1 MLFLFSR
8 LQIIRFYTGIQI
20 LTLVSILFC
29 VPSFSQNTNLSIS
42 GQVVDSINN
51 QPIEFASV
59 AIYKLPGTV
68 LITGTITDANGEFVL
83 NKIYSGKYILKS
95 SFVGYQ
101 TNSTKVE
108 ISNVSVNLSKPI
120 YLSGSLLSLNEV
132 EVTGTPVE
140 KQITI
145 EKTRI
150 NVARNIASV
159 SGNITD
165 ILKSQ
170 SSISIDADNIVYLRG
185 NKNILILM
193 DGIPTTITTLNSIPS

>member
-1 MLFLFSR
+1 M
-8 LQIIRFYTGIQI
+8 
-20 LTLVSILFC
+20 TLVSILFC